1 VSKKDNEVS
10 ESLFFCSLRHK
21 SFRRAF
27 FDKSMSRR
35 RRGVCYCI
43 FESSPSQKK
52 NALDFHSIPILG
64 EFLAYFLTRFDRAFK
79 PERIIRSGGAK
90 STRNGEEREVV

>member
-1 VSKKDNEVS
+1 VHFSINPCRADAVVFVIA
-10 ESLFFCSLRHK
+10 SLKVH
-21 SFRRAF
+21 RR
-27 FDKSMSRR
+27 K
-35 RRGVCYCI
+35 
-43 FESSPSQKK
+43 KK
-52 NALDFHSIPILG
+52 NAMDFHSIPILG